1 MPEILKAVIERGD
14 LAHLALFLWACV
26 ATAHANLAL
35 RELGDAT
42 RRLDAFVKEIARFN
56 RRCGSEG

>member
-1 MPEILKAVIERGD
+1 MSEILKTIIERGD

-26 ATAHANLAL
+26 ATAQANLAL
-35 RELGDAT
+35 RQLGEAT